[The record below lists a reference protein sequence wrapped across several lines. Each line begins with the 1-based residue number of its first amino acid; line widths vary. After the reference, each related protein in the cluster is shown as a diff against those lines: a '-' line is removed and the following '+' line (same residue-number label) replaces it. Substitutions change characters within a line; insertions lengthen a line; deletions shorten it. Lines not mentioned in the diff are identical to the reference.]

1 MKTKKL
7 ILISLAS
14 LGENSAKA
22 NKKKFDVIKTL
33 VIALLVGLLAFNAN
47 PSKATITLRKIDGY
61 QEAKWGMLPE
71 EVKEAFS
78 AQHFP
83 PRLERVRYF
92 SSEYPGELLTEDLV
106 STFSFGD
113 TILGNHT
120 IFNFHFYRNKLY
132 KVQLRLSRPLGYEYF
147 KWFWEAI
154 EQKYRPAEG
163 YREIPR
169 TIISLKVDSWS
180 WKDTEGNEI
189 HLFWKNAE
197 RLYVISYIN
206 TFMNKKLDGE
216 LEKLE
221 EEKARKRRR
230 ELEDIF

>member
-1 MKTKKL
+1 MRKL
-7 ILISLAS
+7 
-14 LGENSAKA
+14 
-22 NKKKFDVIKTL
+22 DVIKTL
-33 VIALLVGLLAFNAN
+33 GILVLVGLLAA
-47 PSKATITLRKIDGY
+47 STSASGMGITSRKIDGY
-61 QEAKWGMLPE
+61 QGAKWGMSPE
-71 EVKEAFS
+71 EVKEAFPIKHVPS
-78 AQHFP
+78 P
-83 PRLERVRYF
+83 SLEKVRYF
-92 SSEYPGELLTEDLV
+92 SSQYPGDLLTEDLV

-113 TILGNHT
+113 TILRNHT
-120 IFNFHFYRNKLY
+120 TFNFYFYRNKLY
-132 KVQLRLSRPLGYEYF
+132 KVQLSSSPPLGYEYF

-169 TIISLKVDSWS
+169 TIISLKVDSAS

-197 RLYVISYIN
+197 RLYVITYTN
-206 TFMNKKLDGE
+206 TFMNKKLDEE

>member
-1 MKTKKL
+1 M
-7 ILISLAS
+7 
-14 LGENSAKA
+14 
-22 NKKKFDVIKTL
+22 NKIDVIKTL
-33 VIALLVGLLAFNAN
+33 GMFVLVGLLALNTN
-47 PSKATITLRKIDGY
+47 VSGATITSRKIDGY
-61 QEAKWGMLPE
+61 QGAKWEMSPK
-71 EVKEAFS
+71 EVKESFP
-78 AQHFP
+78 AQYFP

-113 TILGNHT
+113 AILGNHT
-120 IFNFHFYRNKLY
+120 TFNFYFYRNKLY
-132 KVQLRLSRPLGYEYF
+132 KVQLSLSRPLDYEYF